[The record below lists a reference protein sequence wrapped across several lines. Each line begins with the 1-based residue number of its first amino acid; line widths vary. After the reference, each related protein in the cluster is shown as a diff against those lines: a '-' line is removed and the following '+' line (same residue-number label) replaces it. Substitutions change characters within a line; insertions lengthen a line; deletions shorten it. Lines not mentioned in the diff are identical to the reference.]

1 MKKVLFGLVLG
12 MMLGAGSSVWAAG
25 ESVLQA
31 VKAAVSLH
39 MNGEAVAL
47 PAGYEIL
54 NYDGH
59 VYVPLRY
66 MAEQMGA
73 AVSYDEQSRTVS
85 VLSNQAG
92 RPLLH
97 DPDYPGIYVGGL
109 QVSHKNGSSVVTGLV
124 LLDDAMSNI
133 VREKMPYAFRGDLI
147 FYDGQNDVIGRAG
160 ISRRFHD
167 DAEGGPYRV
176 QRFETPVE
184 GGADLSGYADV
195 VLVGGFFTHQGADNS
210 APGALGPPIPDVI
223 ADGVK
228 LPVAVGAYCWFAC
241 AERSLLG
248 VTQELPVEAVA
259 PGSAIRTSF
268 KGNNRPTHLLLYR
281 LHTDGTMAEIQLMNG
296 SFAAPEREGVYF
308 YAVRAVWDGKDTFGG
323 DASYGFVVKVEANP
337 VIDTQ

>member
-39 MNGEAVAL
+39 MNGETATL

-66 MAEQMGA
+66 MAERMGA
-73 AVSYDEQSRTVS
+73 AVSYDERSRTVS

-92 RPLLH
+92 PLLH

-109 QVSHKNGSSVVTGLV
+109 QVNRKDGKSVISGLI
-124 LLDDAMSNI
+124 LLDDALSAI
-133 VREKMPYAFRGDLI
+133 IPEKMPYAFRGDLI
-147 FYDGQNDVIGRAG
+147 FYDGQNEVIGRAG
-160 ISRRFHD
+160 ISRRFHEE
-167 DAEGGPYRV
+167 DAEGGPYRI
-176 QRFETPVE
+176 QRFETSLE
-184 GGADLSGYADV
+184 TGTDISGYADV
-195 VLVGGFFTHQGADNS
+195 LLVGGFFTHQGADS
-210 APGALGPPIPDVI
+210 DAGALGPPIPAVI
-223 ADGVK
+223 ADGVE
-228 LPVAVGAYCWFAC
+228 LPVAVGTYCWFGC

-248 VTQELPVEAVA
+248 VTQELPIQAVA
-259 PGSAIRTSF
+259 PGAAIRTSF

-281 LHTDGTMAEIQLMNG
+281 LHADGTMAEIQLMNG
-296 SFAAPEREGVYF
+296 GFAAPEQEGVYF